1 MTLDPDITAG
11 SGSDFT
17 NRSRGAFTSRKA
29 GFTLIELLVVIAIIA
44 ILAAILFPV
53 FAQAR
58 DKARQAACLSNTK
71 QLGNALAM
79 YTQDFDETLP
89 MGGWSRTDGTQSR
102 WFRDLYPYVKSVDV
116 YVCPNITD
124 DPMPPTL
131 GFYRPT
137 LNSTAFPRFPGDTSP
152 YPTSSGGYAANA
164 NLVNF
169 NAASKT
175 LSDIVDSAGTFI
187 ICDASRVTNGVL
199 GAAFRYDPTTWP
211 RFQDR
216 NSDWEVYP
224 PTNWTGGDT
233 ARYSTDNTT
242 LRRRPMARHS
252 GGLNVIYCDGHAKWS
267 KIEQFLGPLSATQF
281 GWPYGDPRN
290 SWDDK

>member
-1 MTLDPDITAG
+1 MKTRSGTVPRKG
-11 SGSDFT
+11 S
-17 NRSRGAFTSRKA
+17 A
-29 GFTLIELLVVIAIIA
+29 FTLIELLVVIAIIA

-58 DKARQAACLSNTK
+58 EKARQTACLSNTK

-89 MGGWSRTDGTQSR
+89 MGGWSNVNGTSSR
-102 WFRDLYPYVKSVDV
+102 WFRDLYPYVKSLDV
-116 YVCPNITD
+116 YVCPNITE
-124 DPMPPTL
+124 DPMSIA
-131 GFYRPT
+131 GYYRPT
-137 LNSTAFPRFPGDTSP
+137 LYNFPRFPGDTER

-175 LSDIVDSAGTFI
+175 LADIVDSSGTFI
-187 ICDASRVTNGVL
+187 ICDASRVTNAVIGN
-199 GAAFRYDPTTWP
+199 YDATTWP
-211 RFQDR
+211 KYQDR

-224 PTNWTGGDT
+224 PTDWLGGST
-233 ARYSTDNTT
+233 TRYSTDNTT
-242 LRRRPMARHS
+242 LRRRPIARHS
-252 GGLNVIYCDGHAKWS
+252 GGLNIIYTDGHAKWS

-290 SWDDK
+290 SWDNK

>member
-1 MTLDPDITAG
+1 MKQHNAHTL
-11 SGSDFT
+11 
-17 NRSRGAFTSRKA
+17 RKA
-29 GFTLIELLVVIAIIA
+29 IGFTRRKSSAFTLIELLVVIAIIA

-58 DKARQAACLSNTK
+58 EKARQTVCLSNTK

-79 YTQDFDETLP
+79 YIQDFDELLP
-89 MGGWSRTDGTQSR
+89 MGGWSGASSTSSR
-102 WFRDLYPYVKSVDV
+102 WFRDLYPYVKSLDV
-116 YVCPNITD
+116 YICPNITS
-124 DPMPPTL
+124 DPMGIP
-131 GFYRPT
+131 GYYRPT
-137 LNSTAFPRFPGDTSP
+137 LYNFPRSPGDTAL
-152 YPTSSGGYAANA
+152 YPTSAGGYAINA
-164 NLVNF
+164 NIVRWG
-169 NAASKT
+169 AASRSLAEIT
-175 LSDIVDSAGTFI
+175 DSAGTFV
-187 ICDASRVTNGVL
+187 ICDASRVTSAVMGN
-199 GAAFRYDPTTWP
+199 YDATTWP

-224 PTNWTGGDT
+224 PTDWTGGST

-242 LRRRPMARHS
+242 FRRRPMARHS
-252 GGLNVIYCDGHAKWS
+252 GGLNIIYCDGHAKWS